1 MARMFAVLVKVA
13 VLILILRMP
22 IVQTMLQDVQ
32 AMVSDWLFELDKLP
46 EQQALDDLKVTTGP
60 LHASMRPFQQHY
72 LNEVLQSKDNVKH
85 FYAYYCQGADMN
97 PYIYGSSKTYLCD
110 EISKTPLLTR
120 S

>member
-1 MARMFAVLVKVA
+1 MARMFAVLVQVA

-22 IVQTMLQDVQ
+22 MMQAMLQDIQ
-32 AMVSDWLFELDKLP
+32 ATVSDWLLELDKLP

-60 LHASMRPFQQHY
+60 LHVSMRPFQQRY
-72 LNEVLQSKDNVKH
+72 LNELLQSKDNVIQ

-97 PYIYGSSKTYLCD
+97 PYIYGSSRTYLCD
-110 EISKTPLLTR
+110 EISKTPLLTK

>member
-1 MARMFAVLVKVA
+1 MVRVFVILAKVA

-22 IVQTMLQDVQ
+22 AMQTMLQDAQRV
-32 AMVSDWLFELDKLP
+32 ATDWLFALNKLP
-46 EQQALDDLKVTTGP
+46 EQQALEDLKLTTSP

-72 LNEVLQSKDNVKH
+72 LDELLQSKDNVKH

-110 EISKTPLLTR
+110 EISKTPLLTKL
-120 S
+120 